1 MPKLPQAARCS
12 FRWLAAV
19 ACLWLT
25 ACATQQLPSA
35 TPPPHHASL
44 SGRLSVRVASL
55 DDTPG
60 HSLSA
65 LFDLHSTD
73 GTSGELELSSPLG
86 TLLGRAQWSPQ
97 HVRLSTADG
106 DRDYPSLNALSQDL
120 LGEQVPVQALFDWL
134 HGRPWPGAPSEAS
147 PGPTI
152 GFTQI
157 GWIIKLDRMA
167 QGVIIAER
175 PEAPS
180 ITVLARLLI

>member
-1 MPKLPQAARCS
+1 MIQRQAARCS
-12 FRWLAAV
+12 CRWTVALAF
-19 ACLWLT
+19 LWLS
-25 ACATQQLPSA
+25 ACAIQQPPST
-35 TPPPHHASL
+35 TPPADASSL

-65 LFDLHSTD
+65 LFELRSTN

-97 HVRLSTADG
+97 QVRLSTADG
-106 DRDYPSLNALSQDL
+106 DRDYPSLNALSEDL
-120 LGEQVPVQALFDWL
+120 LGENVPVQALFDWL
-134 HGRPWPGAPSEAS
+134 HGRPWHGAPSEIA

-152 GFTQI
+152 GFTQL

-167 QGVIIAER
+167 QGVIVAER

-180 ITVLARLLI
+180 ITVLARLVM